1 MIPVQE
7 LIYEFKLM
15 INKVNRQD
23 NVDIPVEDIIIYLN
37 RAQLSWV
44 KTKINPNNVYKTG
57 YESIRKRIDDLQTLK
72 VTNAKI
78 NAIKTNDTYL
88 VGYECPLDQ
97 AADYMFY
104 VSGHC
109 SATKN
114 KCVQNLG
121 IDLVKQG
128 DIRTMYFDT
137 NFSPSFE
144 WRSTL
149 ATIGDDKLYVYTGE
163 EFTVNEVF
171 LTYLRYPKTIDVEG
185 YEKLDGTLSKDV
197 NCELPA
203 YAKYDIVD
211 LAVKFAAQ
219 SNDNQT
225 QALFAEDR
233 FVKHSE

>member
-37 RAQLSWV
+37 RAQLSWI

-57 YESIRKRIDDLQTLK
+57 YESIRKRIDDLQILK
-72 VTNAKI
+72 VSNFKLIPT
-78 NAIKTNDTYL
+78 KTNDSYL
-88 VGYECPLDQ
+88 IGYECPLDSVSN
-97 AADYMFY
+97 YMFY
-104 VSGHC
+104 VSSHC
-109 SATKN
+109 LATKK
-114 KCVQNLG
+114 KCDKNIG

-128 DIRTMYFDT
+128 DIRTMYFDS

-149 ATIGDDKLYVYTGE
+149 ATIGDDKLYVYTAD
-163 EFTVNEVF
+163 EFTVKEVYM
-171 LTYLRYPKTIDVEG
+171 TYLRYPNSIDVDG
-185 YEKLDGTLSKDV
+185 YEKLDGTLSQNVD
-197 NCELPA
+197 CELPE
-203 YAKYDIVD
+203 YAKHDIVD

-233 FVKHSE
+233 IIKHSE